1 MYKYLLSAIMLFTMA
16 ACQQDEL
23 PGIGGNNDP
32 KTLQIDYTIEGA
44 DVVQMSRGIPS
55 QPQESKVSR
64 LLTLIFEYNE
74 SGDGLYIGH
83 ADSEGSGVGTSK
95 VTMPGGNDA
104 RNAYSMIVL
113 GNFNTYSNIKPADL
127 DAQFTGKKLNDVVNM
142 LLASIPADNA
152 LGFANWGHPMSA
164 IKHKGSETN
173 SVSVV
178 LQRMTCRVDI
188 ENYVSSSPIE
198 GGTFEIEGA
207 QIWNVRQ
214 QTPITS
220 LSQTPISAKYIDF
233 GKEWSTP
240 ASGDTKITAQLYAF
254 SNFVALPTQKDKQTT
269 CLIVKGR
276 YNGSTTSTYY
286 RLNVCDAKS
295 EQQLL
300 RNHIY
305 TIKIMKVTGDGS
317 SEPGAAYDSTT
328 AYMSYTINDWDN
340 SYMGIY
346 TFDADGNGLAAS
358 SREISFSN
366 RADQSVKID
375 LLRYKSSTHPL
386 PDNWTSVTATVEG
399 NEQAPNYFAATV
411 DELTGIL
418 TISTRRLNDTDADY
432 VGVVTVKWG
441 TIKLPIT
448 VTQLNAKSQIHGMTA
463 TPHSLLFDNVTETK
477 QVILS
482 LYGVDLSTAVIKPE
496 ITCPGGWVDAV
507 TLNTTL
513 TDTGIGQ
520 YVYDIAT
527 SKLPLSEQYQTG
539 SVRFNVTQ
547 GWKTCTALISLTK
560 TGLAQYK
567 STEKWRRLSYYND
580 TYGGYD
586 FYLSEFF
593 KLYYYSAGVWV
604 NKNGRDYDLV
614 GLSDVERNGDHLYFS
629 QIAPGGCM
637 YEFNVRS
644 MSKCDFVSD
653 SQEGKLFTIEK
664 TSEKLLETGEYSTT
678 FLVSSRKEYTVEAV
692 MAIIYDD
699 GTKSRYI
706 FHQKGVIDFR
716 RKSTHR
722 YYYYGTASI
731 MNELW
736 LDRNIGAKK
745 PGFYTPMGDGAEW
758 LPDGIINDPDA
769 AGAILPVNYGNLY
782 CPFGFSIANWKKLA
796 ESPDSPIR
804 YKERPGGGWLG
815 FILIPHTAAEPSMYL
830 PLNNV
835 IYGSEVATFY
845 VESGGV
851 NSMVFFHNKAN
862 KTDIKIHPN
871 YGNGDGYVRCVR
883 DNSMITAP

>member
-1 MYKYLLSAIMLFTMA
+1 
-16 ACQQDEL
+16 
-23 PGIGGNNDP
+23 
-32 KTLQIDYTIEGA
+32 
-44 DVVQMSRGIPS
+44 S
-55 QPQESKVSR
+55 QPEESKVSR

-74 SGDGLYIGH
+74 SGEGLYIGH
-83 ADSEGSGVGTSK
+83 ADSEGSAAGAGGTAK
-95 VTMPGGNDA
+95 VTMPGNNDA

-411 DELTGIL
+411 DDLTGIL

-580 TYGGYD
+580 SYSGYN

-593 KLYYYSAGVWV
+593 KPSYYLAGVWV

-629 QIAPGGCM
+629 QIFPGACM

-644 MSKCDFVSD
+644 MSKCD
-653 SQEGKLFTIEK
+653 L
-664 TSEKLLETGEYSTT
+664 
-678 FLVSSRKEYTVEAV
+678 
-692 MAIIYDD
+692 
-699 GTKSRYI
+699 
-706 FHQKGVIDFR
+706 
-716 RKSTHR
+716 
-722 YYYYGTASI
+722 
-731 MNELW
+731 
-736 LDRNIGAKK
+736 
-745 PGFYTPMGDGAEW
+745 
-758 LPDGIINDPDA
+758 
-769 AGAILPVNYGNLY
+769 
-782 CPFGFSIANWKKLA
+782 
-796 ESPDSPIR
+796 
-804 YKERPGGGWLG
+804 
-815 FILIPHTAAEPSMYL
+815 
-830 PLNNV
+830 
-835 IYGSEVATFY
+835 
-845 VESGGV
+845 
-851 NSMVFFHNKAN
+851 
-862 KTDIKIHPN
+862 
-871 YGNGDGYVRCVR
+871 
-883 DNSMITAP
+883 